1 MWGARA
7 PTGGVAWM
15 RRAVVR
21 EVGGPTGEW
30 AMQLPGIG
38 NKLKALTTGLD
49 QLSKQAAG
57 LPIAVDFGLR
67 SLKVLQLSKGEPPSL
82 VSAASIETPEDL
94 LFDTGKRLAFQAEAL
109 PKLIRQGGFRGKRAV
124 CAIPS
129 SMAVCKHL
137 QIQRADGV
145 PLQTLVE
152 STLPAQLRCD
162 PDDIVFRFVEVAGVE
177 RGSGKAEVVAMASP
191 REVVAKLMI
200 ALREAKLEPVGIH
213 TEYQAVL
220 AAFEYLNKRLA
231 DKLLT
236 NLYVEI
242 GACSTRVLIAHGGD
256 LVFARNIDVGGRL
269 LDEMVAKQL
278 KYTFNQAHEHRM
290 KLSKLTPGD
299 EDTALV
305 GAAVG
310 STAASGGVAGSTSFK
325 KGDAEDDRRIGVA
338 PAGLS
343 GDVRKGSP
351 LAFQPRDVDLTEPL
365 EILTDEI
372 SMSLRYH
379 ESLFPSRKI
388 DRAIFIGGESR
399 HTGLVQHIARALR
412 LPAQVAD
419 PMARVGRTGKE
430 PSLGVD
436 FGEGQPGWTVP
447 LGLCLAPTDL

>member
-1 MWGARA
+1 
-7 PTGGVAWM
+7 
-15 RRAVVR
+15 
-21 EVGGPTGEW
+21 
-30 AMQLPGIG
+30 MQLPGFG
-38 NKLKALTTGLD
+38 NKIKALTTGLD

-67 SLKVLQLSKGEPPSL
+67 TLKVLQLSRGEPPSL
-82 VSAASIETPEDL
+82 VGAASIETPEDL

-109 PKLIRQGGFRGKRAV
+109 PKLIRQGGFRGRRAV

-137 QIQRADGV
+137 QLQRADGV
-145 PLQTLVE
+145 SLQSLVE
-152 STLPAQLRCD
+152 GVLPAQLRCD

-177 RGSGKAEVVAMASP
+177 RSTGKTEVVAMASP

-200 ALREAKLEPVGIH
+200 ALRDAKLEPVGIH
-213 TEYQAVL
+213 TEYQATL

-242 GACSTRVLIAHGGD
+242 GACATRVVIAHGGD
-256 LVFARNIDVGGRL
+256 MVFARNIDVGGRL

-290 KLSKLTPGD
+290 SLSRLTPG
-299 EDTALV
+299 EDDAALV
-305 GAAVG
+305 GAGVG
-310 STAASGGVAGSTSFK
+310 GAAASASRAGATPARSADVPGASRGAIAGVFH
-325 KGDAEDDRRIGVA
+325 KGDPGDDRRVGVS
-338 PAGLS
+338 PAGLG
-343 GDVRKGSP
+343 GDVRRGGP
-351 LAFQPRDVDLTEPL
+351 MAFQPRDVDLTEPL
-365 EILTDEI
+365 EIITDEI

-388 DRAIFIGGESR
+388 DRAIFVGGEAR

-436 FGEGQPGWTVP
+436 FGEAQPGWTVP